1 MGEQAQALSRQ
12 PFGVHTVFTLAIVM
26 LTPWKHLAQNAV
38 AASRFEKNQTYAC
51 SKWCGGLDCDG
62 FDVARHL
69 PYREC
74 ANMPHLSSEK
84 KEIWG
89 SVVGYVV
96 LSVAGVSQDKPGG
109 ACIRLHASY
118 DSSNQKSD
126 AAWGAAETRA
136 CKI

>member
-1 MGEQAQALSRQ
+1 M
-12 PFGVHTVFTLAIVM
+12 FTLAIVM

-74 ANMPHLSSEK
+74 ANVPHLSSEK

-96 LSVAGVSQDKPGG
+96 LSVAGVRQDKPGG

-126 AAWGAAETRA
+126 AARVHAKYRR
-136 CKI
+136 CC